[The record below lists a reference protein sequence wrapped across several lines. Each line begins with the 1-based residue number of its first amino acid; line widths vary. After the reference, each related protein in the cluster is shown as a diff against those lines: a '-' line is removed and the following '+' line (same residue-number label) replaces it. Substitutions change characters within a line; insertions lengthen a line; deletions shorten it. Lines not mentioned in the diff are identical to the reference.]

1 MSKKIKV
8 GLVTAWAECGMGYVA
23 KNWVYTMN
31 KFSDQIDYQ
40 IYSRAVK
47 TFTPFRWHNDHVV
60 DGPEIMEIGH
70 DHFWKWVDTFKPDVI
85 LFQDQNIYGPT
96 GMKEETEKLR
106 KMGIKTINYPD
117 WIKNGD
123 PEKYK
128 GLYDVNLA
136 HVKRNFNW
144 LKEADVD
151 NPVFIKWGVIVKNFP
166 FMQRSVK
173 DKIKFYINMG
183 TGSKRKGYQYLPQ
196 ALKKVDGG
204 FWKKNIIK
212 THHDYSFIATSVEES
227 AHRVDKDFLEYFQ
240 KNERCEL
247 IFKTADNEAGGLFSM
262 GDVYV
267 YPTRM
272 EGIGLTITESLCSG
286 MPVVTSDY
294 PTMNEWFAD
303 GEAGRLIKTK
313 RIKKTEMMPNQVVPD
328 TSYLAKILIDYI
340 ENPEQI
346 EEQSRKARS
355 LVETDFNWDSRDEE
369 ILSLL
374 KN

>member
-1 MSKKIKV
+1 M
-8 GLVTAWAECGMGYVA
+8 
-23 KNWVYTMN
+23 
-31 KFSDQIDYQ
+31 
-40 IYSRAVK
+40 
-47 TFTPFRWHNDHVV
+47 
-60 DGPEIMEIGH
+60 
-70 DHFWKWVDTFKPDVI
+70 
-85 LFQDQNIYGPT
+85 
-96 GMKEETEKLR
+96 
-106 KMGIKTINYPD
+106 
-117 WIKNGD
+117 
-123 PEKYK
+123 
-128 GLYDVNLA
+128 
-136 HVKRNFNW
+136 
-144 LKEADVD
+144 
-151 NPVFIKWGVIVKNFP
+151 
-166 FMQRSVK
+166 
-173 DKIKFYINMG
+173 
-183 TGSKRKGYQYLPQ
+183 
-196 ALKKVDGG
+196 
-204 FWKKNIIK
+204 
-212 THHDYSFIATSVEES
+212 
-227 AHRVDKDFLEYFQ
+227 
-240 KNERCEL
+240 

>member
-151 NPVFIKWGVIVKNFP
+151 NPVFIKWGVIVKISP
-166 FMQRSVK
+166 SC
-173 DKIKFYINMG
+173 
-183 TGSKRKGYQYLPQ
+183 KGL
-196 ALKKVDGG
+196 
-204 FWKKNIIK
+204 
-212 THHDYSFIATSVEES
+212 
-227 AHRVDKDFLEYFQ
+227 
-240 KNERCEL
+240 
-247 IFKTADNEAGGLFSM
+247 
-262 GDVYV
+262 
-267 YPTRM
+267 
-272 EGIGLTITESLCSG
+272 
-286 MPVVTSDY
+286 
-294 PTMNEWFAD
+294 
-303 GEAGRLIKTK
+303 
-313 RIKKTEMMPNQVVPD
+313 
-328 TSYLAKILIDYI
+328 
-340 ENPEQI
+340 
-346 EEQSRKARS
+346 
-355 LVETDFNWDSRDEE
+355 
-369 ILSLL
+369 
-374 KN
+374 